1 MYTGFGDNFLRK
13 ASLAQVKTA
22 LGVPDVS
29 ALSNKTSTINSV
41 GVLPSGQTYC
51 KIAEWQDGGGAWAS
65 TSLLCEIQ
73 GANDVNER
81 EPTRIYCRVE
91 RGGTANANLNVNTFA
106 VNGYSNIQCYVQKE
120 ADNYVRWY
128 VSNYTNNT
136 SCYITYYNQYDAS
149 CTPAIAGMAS
159 LPNAGGS
166 NGALARAT
174 GAKIRAVEAFGTA
187 SQVIQGD
194 GTLRNKTGSAAS
206 LAADIFASNIPNTA
220 SKNVALIGDNFA
232 INGYQRIEGFQ
243 RQMMTGLFGG
253 SFDNGSGSDN
263 NQYPSGDLN
272 ALTSTS
278 FIAWVN
284 ATANSPYNGWGTL
297 INVRHRAG
305 VGDGNN
311 YGDQIWVGSQNTGN
325 AGRMWT
331 RSQNGGAWTAWV
343 EKANKSD
350 IPDIS
355 GKVSKSGDTMTG
367 PLTLDKLRPAN
378 DSYLYIGDN
387 NNNGNLVL
395 NGNLEV
401 IDSKGNRN
409 VVVENDDFSWNGRI
423 HKPTRNTA
431 LLGSYANGD
440 VFGMDIS
447 TGVLC
452 ASGSATNSS
461 HEMKWISS
469 QGGIIITSSV
479 AYPNQELNYAY
490 KFVTWKF
497 NRANQTLNIAYEPHD
512 LRFTIVRLQYT
523 GTTDT
528 THFRPKLTFNGSQV
542 TEVNED
548 FNYPYNTKQTLVI
561 YGNGNDSMAIT

>member
-29 ALSNKTSTINSV
+29 ALNNKTSTINSV

-73 GANDVNER
+73 GANDANER
-81 EPTRIYCRVE
+81 EPTRIYCRVG
-91 RGGTANANLNVNTFA
+91 RGGTANANLNVHAFV

-128 VSNYTNNT
+128 VSNYTNNF

-174 GAKIRAVEAFGTA
+174 GTKIRAVEAFGTA

-220 SKNVALIGDNFA
+220 SKNVALIGDGFA

-253 SFDNGSGSDN
+253 SFDNGAAGNDS
-263 NQYPSGDLN
+263 QHYSGDLN
-272 ALTSTS
+272 SLTNFTS
-278 FIAWVN
+278 LQWVS
-284 ATANSPYNGWGTL
+284 ATANSPYNGWIGL
-297 INVRHRAG
+297 INIRHRAG
-305 VGDGNN
+305 VSDGNAH
-311 YGDQIWVGSQNTGN
+311 GEQIAIGSANAGQ

-350 IPDIS
+350 IPAPAAR
-355 GKVSKSGDTMTG
+355 GDTTVNGGNSIADKAYYTIATNVTNLFVTG
-367 PLTLDKLRPAN
+367 EGIHRHLVLTQVTPATVVFVFN
-378 DSYLYIGDN
+378 QSNSTLSIYSS
-387 NNNGNLVL
+387 NLV
-395 NGNLEV
+395 NNAD
-401 IDSKGNRN
+401 IRAR
-409 VVVENDDFSWNGRI
+409 DF
-423 HKPTRNTA
+423 A
-431 LLGSYANGD
+431 
-440 VFGMDIS
+440 
-447 TGVLC
+447 
-452 ASGSATNSS
+452 
-461 HEMKWISS
+461 
-469 QGGIIITSSV
+469 IITSNCQCIVLS
-479 AYPNQELNYAY
+479 
-490 KFVTWKF
+490 
-497 NRANQTLNIAYEPHD
+497 ANQAASPTVPVGEKARGYW
-512 LRFTIVRLQYT
+512 Q
-523 GTTDT
+523 
-528 THFRPKLTFNGSQV
+528 
-542 TEVNED
+542 
-548 FNYPYNTKQTLVI
+548 
-561 YGNGNDSMAIT
+561 